1 MTKPSDIRVLIAC
14 EQSGTIREE
23 FTKLGFDAWSCDLIE
38 SDVPG
43 QHIVQSAL
51 EVMYQGWDL
60 MIGHPPCTHLSV
72 SGAAWF
78 AKKIADGRQQ
88 AALDFVRLLM
98 KAPVHH
104 IAIENPVSIIGS
116 KLFAPTQTINPWQFG
131 DEFQKTT
138 CLWLKN
144 LPKLKHTKIVDKGE
158 FIVSP
163 SGKRMPR
170 WYSDDKSSKGRSKT
184 FPGIAKAIA
193 EQWGEY
199 LVNNKGKYAGGWVG
213 NQGVLL

>member
-1 MTKPSDIRVLIAC
+1 MIKPSDIRILIAC

-23 FTKLGFDAWSCDLIE
+23 FCKLGFDAWSCDLIE
-38 SDVPG
+38 SDLDG

-60 MIGHPPCTHLSV
+60 MIAHPPCTHLSV
-72 SGAAWF
+72 SGAMHF
-78 AKKIADGRQQ
+78 AGKIADGRQQ

-98 KAPVHH
+98 AAPVHH

-116 KLFAPTQTINPWQFG
+116 KLFKPSQTINPWQFG

-144 LPKLKHTKIVDKGE
+144 LPKLKHTKIVGRGE
-158 FIVSP
+158 FVVAP
-163 SGKRMPR
+163 NGKRMPK
-170 WYSDDKSSKGRSKT
+170 WYSDDKSSKSRSKT
-184 FPGIAKAIA
+184 FPGIAKAIVD
-193 EQWGEY
+193 QWGGY
-199 LVNNKGKYAGGWVG
+199 LLEKNGQYAGGWAG
-213 NQGVLL
+213 DQGVLL